1 MREKK
6 KKKVAETN
14 YQLRGVGSIE
24 ELVIDGEAALLDGGS
39 EVAASLRS
47 ILVVEGRERVQRRQ

>member
-1 MREKK
+1 M
-6 KKKVAETN
+6 AETN